1 MSVISAIPALVSVI
15 IGQLFVKEVKRARAT
30 TVTDAREIG
39 LFVGLNL
46 LIPIFA
52 FANFSVSFF
61 ILVQTLTEW
70 SIHKWFCFTPS
81 STLLTRLLHT
91 HLVHLQTG

>member
-39 LFVGLNL
+39 LFVGLKS
-46 LIPIFA
+46 FDS
-52 FANFSVSFF
+52 NFCICKF
-61 ILVQTLTEW
+61 
-70 SIHKWFCFTPS
+70 
-81 STLLTRLLHT
+81 
-91 HLVHLQTG
+91 